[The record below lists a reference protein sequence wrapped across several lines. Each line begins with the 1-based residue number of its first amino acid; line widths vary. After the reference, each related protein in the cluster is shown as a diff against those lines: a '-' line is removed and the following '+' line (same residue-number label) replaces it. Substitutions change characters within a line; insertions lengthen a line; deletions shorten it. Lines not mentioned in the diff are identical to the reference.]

1 MSVRNSS
8 ELGENLILITK
19 RLMANQ
25 NLLKLLYYSD
35 KDPLSHEDL
44 SEEVIKEEIFEKL
57 IRVTPKLPPR
67 GDAKS
72 RIGLR
77 LVKGIPNEE
86 NGEFREIFFSIE
98 IFVPMTQWI
107 IKNTNLRPFAI
118 MGELEKSLKGKR
130 VNGLGTIQGEGFK
143 VGFFSD
149 EMTCYQVDFL
159 ITTYD

>member
-57 IRVTPKLPPR
+57 IRVTPKLPPQ

-86 NGEFREIFFSIE
+86 NGEFREIYFSIE

>member
-44 SEEVIKEEIFEKL
+44 SEEMIKEEIFEKL
-57 IRVTPKLPPR
+57 IRVTPKLPPQ

>member
-35 KDPLSHEDL
+35 KEPLSHEDL

-57 IRVTPKLPPR
+57 IRVTPKLPPQ

>member
-57 IRVTPKLPPR
+57 IRVTPKLPPQ

-86 NGEFREIFFSIE
+86 NGEFREIYFSIE

-130 VNGLGTIQGEGFK
+130 VNGLGAIQGEGFK

>member
-57 IRVTPKLPPR
+57 IRVTPKLPPQ

-86 NGEFREIFFSIE
+86 NGEFREIFFSVE

>member
-44 SEEVIKEEIFEKL
+44 SEEVIKEEVFEKL
-57 IRVTPKLPPR
+57 IRVTPKLPPQ

-72 RIGLR
+72 RIGIR

>member
-57 IRVTPKLPPR
+57 IRVTPKLPPQ

-72 RIGLR
+72 RIGIR

>member
-57 IRVTPKLPPR
+57 IRVTPKLPPQ

-72 RIGLR
+72 QIGLR

-86 NGEFREIFFSIE
+86 NGEFREIYFSIE

-118 MGELEKSLKGKR
+118 MGELENSLKGKR

>member
-8 ELGENLILITK
+8 ELGENLILIMK

-44 SEEVIKEEIFEKL
+44 PEEVIKEEIFEKL
-57 IRVTPKLPPR
+57 IRVTPKLPPQD
-67 GDAKS
+67 DAKS

-77 LVKGIPNEE
+77 LVKGTPNEE

-98 IFVPMTQWI
+98 IFVPITQWI
-107 IKNTNLRPFAI
+107 IKNTSLRPFAI

-130 VNGLGTIQGEGFK
+130 INGLGTIQGEGFK

>member
-57 IRVTPKLPPR
+57 IRVTPKLPPQ

>member
-57 IRVTPKLPPR
+57 IRVTPKLPPQ

-86 NGEFREIFFSIE
+86 NGEFREVYFSIE

>member
-1 MSVRNSS
+1 
-8 ELGENLILITK
+8 
-19 RLMANQ
+19 
-25 NLLKLLYYSD
+25 
-35 KDPLSHEDL
+35 
-44 SEEVIKEEIFEKL
+44 
-57 IRVTPKLPPR
+57 
-67 GDAKS
+67 
-72 RIGLR
+72 
-77 LVKGIPNEE
+77 
-86 NGEFREIFFSIE
+86 
-98 IFVPMTQWI
+98 MTQWI

>member
-8 ELGENLILITK
+8 ELGENLILIMK

-35 KDPLSHEDL
+35 KDPLSHGDL
-44 SEEVIKEEIFEKL
+44 PEEVIKEEIFEKL
-57 IRVTPKLPPR
+57 IRVTPKLPPQ

-86 NGEFREIFFSIE
+86 NGEFREVFFSIE
-98 IFVPMTQWI
+98 IFVPITQWI

-130 VNGLGTIQGEGFK
+130 INGLGTIQGEGFK

>member
-57 IRVTPKLPPR
+57 IRVTPKLPPQ

-86 NGEFREIFFSIE
+86 NGEFREIYFSIE

-118 MGELEKSLKGKR
+118 MGELENSLKGKR